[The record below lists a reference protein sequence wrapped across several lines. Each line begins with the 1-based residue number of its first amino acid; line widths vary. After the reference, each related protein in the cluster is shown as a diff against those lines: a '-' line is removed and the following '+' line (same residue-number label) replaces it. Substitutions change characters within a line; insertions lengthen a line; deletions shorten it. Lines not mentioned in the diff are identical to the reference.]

1 MFAIH
6 NLKLRQEKLGRFP
19 HRFAVGMPVES
30 RFVYRKSDASYQRV
44 VSRLLSALATYDAVH
59 FLGSSQ
65 ALVFLITPLKRL
77 GVRVIVSEH
86 ANHWALSPVGQ
97 RQDRFA
103 EAFQMSNIVVATTRI
118 MRENI
123 ALRAPEVPVRVIPNV
138 LDPVFLRHRNSYGS
152 PRYGAV
158 IVGRLTAERGVA
170 DFLRYLNPTA
180 LRPNSIA
187 IIGDGADRQRV
198 LGILRT
204 KNIDVHWVPKL
215 SPEGVCNV
223 IQDSRLL
230 VWPSRV
236 DSFGIPVIE
245 ALSLGVPVIAGDS
258 PGVAEIRGFGNLART
273 ITIVKQH
280 SEKAISQAVD
290 HALGCPSS
298 DLLSAASF
306 VRDRFSP
313 KRYAADYSD
322 VYTDGGGPRV
332 N

>member
-1 MFAIH
+1 MRVALIPSSLPRRNSPNSGIYFVRHGLLVSALPFEFTMFAIH

-86 ANHWALSPVGQ
+86 AKDWALSPVGQ

-158 IVGRLTAERGVA
+158 IVGMA
-170 DFLRYLNPTA
+170 
-180 LRPNSIA
+180 
-187 IIGDGADRQRV
+187 
-198 LGILRT
+198 
-204 KNIDVHWVPKL
+204 
-215 SPEGVCNV
+215 C
-223 IQDSRLL
+223 SR
-230 VWPSRV
+230 
-236 DSFGIPVIE
+236 
-245 ALSLGVPVIAGDS
+245 
-258 PGVAEIRGFGNLART
+258 
-273 ITIVKQH
+273 
-280 SEKAISQAVD
+280 
-290 HALGCPSS
+290 
-298 DLLSAASF
+298 
-306 VRDRFSP
+306 
-313 KRYAADYSD
+313 
-322 VYTDGGGPRV
+322 
-332 N
+332 